1 MAEVEKF
8 VELFC
13 VLQFDDEVFTCEGL
27 FAVVAVCVFQVDLV
41 EEFTLCVGDKI
52 ASNAMTTE
60 KKTENQLE
68 SKRTLSIMLRTI
80 WYFIV
85 ELS

>member
-1 MAEVEKF
+1 VAEVEKF

-13 VLQFDDEVFTCEGL
+13 VLQFDDEVFACEGL

-41 EEFTLCVGDKI
+41 KELTLCVGDKI

-60 KKTENQLE
+60 KKQKINLNLKELCQLCCE
-68 SKRTLSIMLRTI
+68 QSGILLWS
-80 WYFIV
+80 
-85 ELS
+85 